1 MSEWSKEI
9 DLSSIAEMRVG
20 SNPTQGTNPEPDGGV
35 RFVGELVSIPAGL
48 RGVRKAVSS
57 NWLGR
62 GPLKPAIRV
71 RIPMMPFLL

>member
-9 DLSSIAEMRVG
+9 DLRSIAEMRVG

-48 RGVRKAVSS
+48 REYGKAVSS

-62 GPLKPAIRV
+62 GPLKPAIWVRV
-71 RIPMMPFLL
+71 PILPG